1 MLHSKQRFD
10 LVLLIDI
17 ILQKVCNDVEFL
29 RFMFM

>member
-1 MLHSKQRFD
+1 MLHSKQRSD
-10 LVLLIDI
+10 LVLIDI